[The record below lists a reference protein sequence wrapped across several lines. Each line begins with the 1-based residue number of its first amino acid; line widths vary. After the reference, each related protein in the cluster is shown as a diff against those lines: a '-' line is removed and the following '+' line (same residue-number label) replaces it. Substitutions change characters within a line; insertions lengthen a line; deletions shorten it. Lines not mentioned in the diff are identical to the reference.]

1 LGALVAQKTGVFKTS
16 RAFHVINLT

>member
-1 LGALVAQKTGVFKTS
+1 LGALIAQKTGVFKTS